1 MESKGFH
8 RFAKILATVLLIADN
23 LYYANTQPGPMDTIN
38 GAIAGVV
45 VYAIWFAV
53 ERTK

>member
-1 MESKGFH
+1 MNSIGFH
-8 RFAKILATVLLIADN
+8 RFAKWTATILLIADN

-38 GAIAGVV
+38 GAVAGVV
-45 VYAIWFAV
+45 IYAIWFAC